1 MRFTTSPEQRELA
14 ASVHAL
20 LSDVGVPA
28 AIRAWAAG
36 EHTSGLEILA
46 KLAKVGVGELSEYP
60 VELVVVFEE
69 LGRHAVPGPLIESYA
84 VVPALGLTA
93 ELATVAVPPHVPYAL
108 DADVATPFVVV
119 GDTVHHAE
127 VGTPLTSVDPARRLF
142 EVRPGEWAGTATDVL
157 HLGALCQAAQ
167 LVGLGR
173 GLLEQSTDHVTQRR
187 QFGRAVG
194 EFQAVKHHLADV
206 QVALEFARPLVH
218 AAAVTGSERDVSAAR
233 VAAADAAYLAA
244 RAALQV
250 HGAIGFTQ
258 EHDLSLWLLKVRALR
273 SAWGTQTYHRR
284 RVLDAVTS
292 PGSR

>member
-1 MRFTTSPEQRELA
+1 MKFTLSAEQRELA
-14 ASVHAL
+14 ASVHGL
-20 LSDVGVPA
+20 LSGADVPA
-28 AIRAWAAG
+28 AARAWAAG
-36 EHTSGLEILA
+36 DHTPGLDLYKELA
-46 KLAKVGVGELSEYP
+46 KIGVGELAEYP

-84 VVPALGLTA
+84 VAPALGLAA

-108 DADVATPFVVV
+108 DADVATPFVVI
-119 GDTVHHAE
+119 GDVVHRAE
-127 VGTPLTSVDPARRLF
+127 VGAQVTSVDPTRRLF
-142 EVRPGEWAGTATDVL
+142 EVRPGEWAGNATNVL
-157 HLGALCQAAQ
+157 ALGALCQSAQ
-167 LVGLGR
+167 LVGLGC
-173 GLLEQSTDHVTQRR
+173 GLLARSAEYVTQRR

-206 QVALEFARPLVH
+206 LVALEFARPLVH
-218 AAAVTGSERDVSAAR
+218 AAAVTGAEPDASAAR

-250 HGAIGFTQ
+250 HGAVGFTR

-284 RVLDAVTS
+284 RVLDALT
-292 PGSR
+292 

>member
-1 MRFTTSPEQRELA
+1 MKFTLDAEQRELA

-20 LSDVGVPA
+20 LSAAAVPTA
-28 AIRAWAAG
+28 VRAWAAG
-36 EHTSGLEILA
+36 EHGPGLEILA
-46 KLAKVGVGELSEYP
+46 KLAKIGVNELAEYP

-84 VVPALGLTA
+84 IAPALGLSA

-108 DADVATPFVVV
+108 DADVATPFVVT
-119 GDTVHHAE
+119 GDAVCHAE
-127 VGTPLTSVDPARRLF
+127 VGAPLTSVDPARRLF
-142 EVRPGEWAGTATDVL
+142 EVTPGEWAGNAADVL
-157 HLGALCQAAQ
+157 NLGALCQSAQ
-167 LVGLGR
+167 LLGLGR
-173 GLLEQSTDHVTQRR
+173 GLLEQAASYVTQRR

-206 QVALEFARPLVH
+206 LVALEFARPLVH
-218 AAAVTGSERDVSAAR
+218 AAAVTGKERDVSGAR

-250 HGAIGFTQ
+250 HGAVGYTQ

-284 RVLDAVTS
+284 RVLDALT
-292 PGSR
+292 